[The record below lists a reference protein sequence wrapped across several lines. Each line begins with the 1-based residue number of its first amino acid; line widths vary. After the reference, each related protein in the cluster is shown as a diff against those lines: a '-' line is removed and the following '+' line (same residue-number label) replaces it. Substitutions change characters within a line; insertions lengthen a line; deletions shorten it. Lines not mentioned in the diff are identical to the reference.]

1 MEIIRSMRKTYLLLL
16 CLFTGIMGYAQT
28 KDEHY
33 FKVAKNLDIFNA
45 IYKNLDMMYV
55 DTLDADVTVGTGINA
70 MLRSLDPYTEYYPA
84 SKSEDVKMMLTG
96 KYAGIGSLIRY
107 NFKLGRVCID
117 EPYENM
123 PAAEVGLKK
132 GDIILAIDGE
142 DMTKK
147 DNEYVS
153 SHLRGDAGT
162 TFELKIHRPSTNKDM
177 KFKIT
182 RRAIQMPAVTYYGLQ
197 KNGFGYLNLNSF
209 TEGCA
214 KAVRNAIIDMKEK
227 GMKGLVFDLRGNGG
241 GSEYEAVNIVNCFV
255 PKGRLVVSNR
265 GKMKRVN
272 HDYYTESEPVDTVMP
287 VVLLV
292 NGNTASAAEITSGS
306 LQDFDRGVVMGT
318 KTFGKGLVQTVMNLP
333 YNAQMKMT
341 TNKYF
346 IPSGRCIQKINYKHN
361 ATGGSEVVADSLTRE
376 FKTLHGRIVRDGG
389 GIMPDIKVEADSMPN
404 ITYYLAAVRDS
415 NELIDSWEEKYIAAH
430 PTIAKPSEFK
440 LTDDDFNDFKKTVLA
455 SSFKYDPMS
464 GKQLD
469 ELEKLAKFE
478 GYYDD
483 AKPEFEALRKKLH
496 HNLSKDLDL
505 AKTSIMQVLQS
516 DIVTAYYY
524 QRGAVENGLQM
535 DKQVQAAFDL
545 LADKAKYDSI
555 LQPKPQAVAVAKA
568 QAVAKSQPKRK
579 K

>member
-1 MEIIRSMRKTYLLLL
+1 MKKTYLLLL

-306 LQDFDRGVVMGT
+306 LQDFDRGIVMGT

-555 LQPKPQAVAVAKA
+555 LQPKPQAVAEAKA
-568 QAVAKSQPKRK
+568 QTVAKSQPKRK

>member
-1 MEIIRSMRKTYLLLL
+1 MKKTYLLLL

-287 VVLLV
+287 IVLLV
-292 NGNTASAAEITSGS
+292 NGSTASAAEITSGS
-306 LQDFDRGVVMGT
+306 LQDFDRGVVVGT

-341 TNKYF
+341 TNKYY
-346 IPSGRCIQKINYKHN
+346 IPSGRCIQKINYKHT
-361 ATGGSEVVADSLTRE
+361 ASGGSEVVADSLTRE

-415 NELIDSWEEKYIAAH
+415 NELVDSWEEKYIAAH

-555 LQPKPQAVAVAKA
+555 LQPKPQAVAEAKA
-568 QAVAKSQPKRK
+568 QPVAKSQPKRK

>member
-1 MEIIRSMRKTYLLLL
+1 MRKTFLTLACLLLA
-16 CLFTGIMGYAQT
+16 TMSWAQA
-28 KDEHY
+28 DADHN
-33 FKVAKNLDIFNA
+33 FKVAKNLEVFNT
-45 IYKNLDMMYV
+45 IYRNLDMMYV
-55 DTLDADVTVGTGINA
+55 DTLDADEVVGYGINS
-70 MLRSLDPYTEYYPA
+70 MLHSLDPYTEYYPEDK
-84 SKSEDVKMMLTG
+84 SKDVKMMLTG

-132 GDIILAIDGE
+132 GDVILSIDGE
-142 DMTKK
+142 DMTKR
-147 DNEYVS
+147 DNNYVS
-153 SHLRGDAGT
+153 DHLRGDAGT
-162 TFELKIHRPSTNKDM
+162 TFLLKVLRPSTGKEM

-182 RRAIQMPAVTYYGLQ
+182 RRAIQLPAVTYYGLQ
-197 KNGFGYLNLNSF
+197 KNGFGYLNLSSF

-214 KAVRNAIIDMKEK
+214 KAVRNAVIDMKEK

-265 GKMKRVN
+265 GKMKKVN
-272 HDYYTESEPVDTVMP
+272 HDYYTESEPVDTLMP

-341 TNKYF
+341 TNKYY

-361 ATGGSEVVADSLTRE
+361 ASGGAEVVADSLTRA
-376 FKTLHGRIVRDGG
+376 FKTLHGRVVRDGG

-430 PTIAKPSEFK
+430 PTIAKPLAFK
-440 LTDDDFNDFKKTVLA
+440 LTDDDFNDFKQSVLA

-483 AKPEFEALRKKLH
+483 AKAEFDALRKKLH
-496 HNLSKDLDL
+496 HNLAKDLDL
-505 AKTSIMQVLQS
+505 AKASIMQVLQS

-524 QRGAVENGLQM
+524 QRGAVENGLQA

-545 LADKAKYDSI
+545 LADKAKYNSI
-555 LQPKPQAVAVAKA
+555 LQPKPQQPAVTKA
-568 QAVAKSQPKRK
+568 QPKRK

>member
-1 MEIIRSMRKTYLLLL
+1 MKKTYLLLL

-28 KDEHY
+28 QDEHY
-33 FKVAKNLDIFNA
+33 FKVAKNLDIFNT

-55 DTLDADVTVGTGINA
+55 DTLDADVTVSTGINA
-70 MLRSLDPYTEYYPA
+70 MLHSLDPYTEYYPA
-84 SKSEDVKMMLTG
+84 NKSQDVKMMLTG

-132 GDIILAIDGE
+132 GDIILSIDGE
-142 DMTKK
+142 DMTKR

-153 SHLRGDAGT
+153 KHLRGDAGT
-162 TFELKIHRPSTNKDM
+162 TFELKIHRPSTDKDM

-182 RRAIQMPAVTYYGLQ
+182 RRAIQLPAVTYYGLQ

-214 KAVRNAIIDMKEK
+214 KTVRNAIIDLKEK

-255 PKGRLVVSNR
+255 PKGCLVVSNR
-265 GKMKRVN
+265 GKMKKVN
-272 HDYYTESEPVDTVMP
+272 HDYYTEVEPVDTVLP
-287 VVLLV
+287 VVVLV
-292 NGNTASAAEITSGS
+292 NGNTASAAEIASGS

-333 YNAQMKMT
+333 YNGQMKMT
-341 TNKYF
+341 TNKYY

-361 ATGGSEVVADSLTRE
+361 ASGGAEVVADSLTHE
-376 FKTLHGRIVRDGG
+376 FKTLHARIVRDGG

-415 NELIDSWEEKYIAAH
+415 NELVNTWEEKYIAEH

-440 LTDDDFNDFKKTVLA
+440 LTDDDFNDFKKSVLA
-455 SSFKYDPMS
+455 SSFKYDAMS

-483 AKPEFEALRKKLH
+483 AKAEFDALRKKLH
-496 HNLSKDLDL
+496 HNLVKDLDL
-505 AKTSIMQVLQS
+505 AKTSLMQVLQS

-524 QRGAVENGLQM
+524 QRGAVENGLQA

-545 LADKAKYDSI
+545 LADKARYDSI
-555 LQPKPQAVAVAKA
+555 LRPRPQTVSAAKIQPVQ
-568 QAVAKSQPKRK
+568 K
-579 K
+579 KGKKK

>member
-1 MEIIRSMRKTYLLLL
+1 MEIIRPMRKTYLLLL

-272 HDYYTESEPVDTVMP
+272 HDYYTESEPVDTLMP

-524 QRGAVENGLQM
+524 QRGAVENGLQI

-555 LQPKPQAVAVAKA
+555 LQPKPQAVAEAKA
-568 QAVAKSQPKRK
+568 QTVAKSQPKRK